1 MQATSESAEE
11 GVQYLNSKE
20 DFASK
25 YGFGNASLGDLIIN
39 DFVQGGRVAEAYLS
53 LMGIGNSKL
62 DDDLEFWQNVKGG
75 FALGGMGG
83 FHPGQLINFYGNVKN
98 AVRQYKTDQFIRQ
111 SAVMNRERNRL
122 DRAANVA
129 FAEQAMNGRGAEIIE
144 SQVQLSQQFLQT
156 LRILSQ
162 QV

>member
-1 MQATSESAEE
+1 MNKYQNVYDKLLPKDWMRIGARYGLNAARRGFMQATSEGAEE

-62 DDDLEFWQNVKGG
+62 DDDLEFW
-75 FALGGMGG
+75 
-83 FHPGQLINFYGNVKN
+83 
-98 AVRQYKTDQFIRQ
+98 
-111 SAVMNRERNRL
+111 
-122 DRAANVA
+122 
-129 FAEQAMNGRGAEIIE
+129 
-144 SQVQLSQQFLQT
+144 
-156 LRILSQ
+156 
-162 QV
+162 